1 MKRGNIVTKTIF
13 QIFVYLIELL
23 GISFIITCLIH
34 FYVEPILSYMQ
45 FLETLSMSYAIYQ
58 ILITIIL
65 TNINDIAKDSYLM
78 YISVL
83 KHCLL
88 YLKHKDKST
97 KNNLLQKLTE
107 VLEPKHIITSDV
119 RDACKKIESNLD
131 EINEQVINA
140 ELIKAECAFEFATLN
155 WRYSFLL
162 RWFKNM

>member
-1 MKRGNIVTKTIF
+1 MV
-13 QIFVYLIELL
+13 
-23 GISFIITCLIH
+23 SFCFTCLTH
-34 FYVEPILSYMQ
+34 YFVEPVLSYMQ
-45 FLETLSMSYAIYQ
+45 LIERMLISYTIYQ
-58 ILITIIL
+58 ILVVVIL

-107 VLEPKHIITSDV
+107 VLDPKHIITSDV

-131 EINEQVINA
+131 EFNEQVINA

-162 RWFKNM
+162 RWLKNM